1 VCFLLKLKLDLG
13 VFEANSAEFDSLKRG
28 FLEGARE

>member
-1 VCFLLKLKLDLG
+1 LDLG